1 MENSAPAPKAAIIKN
16 IYFYL
21 VSFVALMMVTF
32 SVADL
37 VNMAL
42 KTWVFT
48 AATEYSYYPT
58 PVCDE
63 VAKMSDPNIKQ
74 IPPEECVKLEEK
86 NRERFAND
94 QLAQRQRDTVR
105 DISFIVVG
113 IPLFLFHWRTIRRKE
128 DGK

>member
-1 MENSAPAPKAAIIKN
+1 MDTSAPTPKTAIIKN

-48 AATEYSYYPT
+48 KADYYSYYTNPSCDLSIQKADPEIKPMT
-58 PVCDE
+58 PENCAILQE
-63 VAKMSDPNIKQ
+63 QNKKQEAENRISD
-74 IPPEECVKLEEK
+74 
-86 NRERFAND
+86 
-94 QLAQRQRDTVR
+94 RQRNAVR

-113 IPLFLFHWRTIRRKE
+113 VPLFLLHWRTIRRKE